1 MPPEP
6 PAAHPVRP
14 VDVLRKHLRVNGLGH
29 AADQPLVDAIAG
41 AFAELHPEVTLL
53 KEMAVLR
60 LEPGDVLV
68 LTTEDRITDA
78 DADALYARMC
88 ETFPGHKVALLE
100 GLQLAVARPTTKE
113 TSA

>member
-1 MPPEP
+1 VPDPIAPP
-6 PAAHPVRP
+6 PVRP

-41 AFAELHPEVTLL
+41 AFAELHPEVALL

-68 LTTEDRITDA
+68 LTTEGTVTDA
-78 DADALYARMC
+78 EADKLYVRMQAA
-88 ETFPGHKVALLE
+88 FPGHKVALLE
-100 GLQLAVARPTTKE
+100 GLKLAVARPTSKE
-113 TSA
+113 TLA